1 MEFPAPWT
9 ILIPNSSIIAISSS
23 LGPKCCQSRGFVD
36 VHPKF
41 IPKDMG
47 FPMDYNDPQSSI
59 IPWDRIPYNPKT
71 YFYINII
78 IWNPKDMHPYYIQ
91 YQYLSMLC
99 IQLDGVTP
107 CNSHQPARVIHA
119 AKSRRSRPAG
129 CRPRS
134 PRRHRQWAPPRF
146 LRLLAELT
154 YPRNEKCLRKSSS
167 VTIWVVYDDVRC
179 AYTYMYIDKHVYVS
193 IYIQAHR

>member
-1 MEFPAPWT
+1 MDNFDPKFFNHSHFKFIGT
-9 ILIPNSSIIAISSS
+9 QMSS
-23 LGPKCCQSRGFVD
+23 K
-36 VHPKF
+36 VHP
-41 IPKDMG
+41 PKKRHGISHG
-47 FPMDYNDPQSSI
+47 FFWSPI
-59 IPWDRIPYNPKT
+59 IIHHPKTRIPYNPKT

-134 PRRHRQWAPPRF
+134 PRTHRQWAPPRF

-154 YPRNEKCLRKSSS
+154 YPRTEKCVRIFFSYYLSS
-167 VTIWVVYDDVRC
+167 IWWCQMRIYLYVYR
-179 AYTYMYIDKHVYVS
+179 
-193 IYIQAHR
+193 